1 MSPKKKIK
9 EPDRPPDMPKGVD
22 FTKHK
27 IPFKSVKISMKSI
40 IKDVDTQKRIN
51 DLVIRINDIVIDVY
65 QFIKLYIIKKLN
77 DNQQLPVINSDF
89 IKYCI
94 TALGTR
100 DNRGKKIKETP
111 LLQEILTFYTDEFQP
126 INKHV
131 KYQLNNLSFILH
143 YVIISIETY
152 IKNNIKEHFVKRL
165 AKFINIFGG
174 NYYEAHYNGK
184 IQDKNS
190 KEYKKEKKTVLYK
203 VKKCIIENKI
213 EELPPIM
220 IEWYNTV
227 KDNITPINID
237 KTMAYDCKTNEGWSK
252 YISISYYINNEF
264 EKHNNKISKDIEQ
277 LKVKLGKAR
286 KEETKK
292 KYNNQIKDLNCQII
306 KLYQILP
313 LRNSCVPKYIFI
325 DSATLVNILG
335 DGNKALL
342 LEKLKDNRNDIWN
355 TYFNMDKSVFK
366 IKDYNFNY
374 TLVTDGIGCS
384 LHFKH
389 KNYKE
394 SKKDNADN
402 FESNDLNYIDD
413 LSDKQIEEFKH
424 KKIVT
429 ADPGKKYLLYMMDD
443 ENKVLKYSS
452 SQRNMESLNKRNKR
466 IKDTNKKQ
474 NHDIIDAE
482 TVLSKYSCKTNDYKK
497 FKDYIKAKYE
507 CNKIIK
513 KYYEKEIN
521 RKLNWRS
528 KTYRQKSEDKFLNH
542 IEKTYGNKDDLL
554 ICIGDWSNKNTIKGL
569 GSTMGIG
576 LKRLVSKK
584 YNTIL
589 IDEYNTSK
597 LCCNCHKE
605 NDNKVIN
612 SESLFRLLTCKHCN
626 VGSSENLNN
635 PTLKCSKFLNR
646 DMNSCINMQC
656 IVKSYLKE
664 NRKRPKE
671 FTRT

>member
-1 MSPKKKIK
+1 MPRKKKTK
-9 EPDRPPDMPKGVD
+9 DPDNTETTQKGID

-27 IPFKSVKISMKSI
+27 IPFKSVKTSMKSI
-40 IKDVDTQKRIN
+40 IKDVDTQKKIN

-77 DNQQLPVINSDF
+77 DNQHLPVINSDF

-111 LLQEILTFYTDEFQP
+111 LLKEILTFYTDEFQP
-126 INKHV
+126 INNHV
-131 KYQLNNLSFILH
+131 KYQLNNLSFTLP
-143 YVIISIETY
+143 YVIISVETC

-165 AKFINIFGG
+165 AKFINIFGSIH
-174 NYYEAHYNGK
+174 YDKHYNGE

-213 EELPPIM
+213 DDLPPIM

-227 KDNITPINID
+227 KDNITPTNID

-452 SQRNMESLNKRNKR
+452 SQINMESLNTRNKR
-466 IKDTNKKQ
+466 IKTTNKKQ
-474 NHDIIDAE
+474 HQDITNAE
-482 TVLSKYSCKTNDYKK
+482 TELSKYNSKTNDYKN

-528 KTYRQKSEDKFLNH
+528 KTYRQNSQDKFLNN
-542 IEKTYGNKDDLL
+542 IEKIYGNKDDVL

-569 GSTMGIG
+569 SSTMGIG

-584 YNTIL
+584 YNTVL

-646 DMNSCINMQC
+646 DMNSCVNMQC